1 MNFQKEKSLSFWADC
16 SLVLPSLLFFLFFLF
31 FMEGLGLGIIGM
43 VGMVSLVVSRI
54 VLVRSYASALWCLL
68 W

>member
-31 FMEGLGLGIIGM
+31 FMEGLGLGLIW
-43 VGMVSLVVSRI
+43 MVSLAVSRI